1 MVAPGC
7 ARKFRADGKSA
18 VSVSPQFLWDLQS
31 FRARVYRCAGFRADA
46 LFELTDAILT
56 AGNVPSPAHL
66 SLAPVHR
73 RGWCS
78 LYAALRQGRIDADSS
93 RDLLAGQPFDDG
105 LEEQRPKVYAVDVSP
120 WPRCDA
126 EASPERA
133 YHYHPSRHSAGTGK
147 PTARPCP
154 RVRRRTRRRVA
165 HWLPRR

>member
-1 MVAPGC
+1 M
-7 ARKFRADGKSA
+7 
-18 VSVSPQFLWDLQS
+18 SPQFLRDLQS
-31 FRARVYRCAGFRADA
+31 FRARVYRCASFRADA

-66 SLAPVHR
+66 SLTLVHR

-105 LEEQRPKVYAVDVSP
+105 LEEQRPKVYVVDVSP

-133 YHYHPSRHSAGTGK
+133 YHYHPSRHSAGQ
-147 PTARPCP
+147 PI
-154 RVRRRTRRRVA
+154 VA
-165 HWLPRR
+165 G